1 MWKEIVLRPARGM
14 RLVSVLAVGG
24 LVLAAAGCGKPP
36 AKNNAN
42 GAPSASG
49 KPTHGCMVTDT
60 GGINDRSFNSS
71 AWKGMQDAASK
82 NSNIKVNFVQ
92 SASEA
97 DYQPNLNGFVS
108 QKCDLIVAIGGLMGD
123 ATKASAQA
131 NPNQK
136 YAIVDDSLPLPNVFS
151 IQFDTAQ
158 AGYLAGYLAAGYS
171 KSKTVA
177 TYGGVKIPP
186 VTIFMDGFVD
196 GVAHYNQVKNAHVK
210 VLGWNKAS
218 QNGSFTNDFTD
229 QNKGRS
235 LSDAFVAQGA
245 DVIMP
250 VAGGAGLGT
259 AAAAQQANG
268 KYSVIWVDQD
278 GCVSAAQ
285 YCSVF
290 LSTVVKNVADATEAA
305 VSQTAAGTLQ
315 GGTGSIGTLAN
326 NGVQLAPY
334 HQFDS
339 KVPAELKTEI
349 DKLKQ
354 DIISGAVKVS
364 SPAQPVPPA
373 VGSDTSSVA
382 PSASAVPST
391 SGSAAPS
398 PSAS

>member
-1 MWKEIVLRPARGM
+1 MWKEIVLRPVRGM
-14 RLVSVLAVGG
+14 RLVGVLAVGG

-36 AKNNAN
+36 AKNNGAN
-42 GAPSASG
+42 GAASASG

-71 AWKGMQDAASK
+71 AWKGMQEAQSQ
-82 NSNIKVNFVQ
+82 NSNIKVDFVQ
-92 SASEA
+92 SSSEA
-97 DYQPNLNGFVS
+97 DYQPNLTQFVN
-108 QKCDLIVAIGGLMGD
+108 QKCDLIVAVGGLMGD
-123 ATKASAQA
+123 ATKAAAQA
-131 NPNQK
+131 NPNSK
-136 YAIVDDSLPLPNVFS
+136 FAIVDDSLPTSNIFS
-151 IQFDTAQ
+151 MQFDTAQ
-158 AGYLAGYLAAGYS
+158 AGYLAGYLAAGFS

-177 TYGGVKIPP
+177 TYGGIKIPP

-196 GVAHYNQVKNAHVK
+196 GVAHYNQVKNTQVK
-210 VLGWNKAS
+210 VLGWDKAS
-218 QNGSFTNDFTD
+218 QNGSFTNDFAD
-229 QNKGRS
+229 QNKGRQ

-259 AAAAQQANG
+259 AAAAQQAGG

-278 GCVSAAQ
+278 GCVSAQQ

-290 LSTVVKNVADATEAA
+290 LSTVVKNISDATKAA
-305 VSQTAAGTLQ
+305 LLSAAQGTLK

-334 HQFDS
+334 HDFDS
-339 KVPAELKTEI
+339 KVPQGLKDEVS
-349 DKLKQ
+349 KLKQ

-364 SPAQPVPPA
+364 SPAQPMPPA
-373 VGSDTSSVA
+373 AGSGVGSLP
-382 PSASAVPST
+382 PSASTST
-391 SGSAAPS
+391 SASGTPS